1 MRHIAFIYDPDRYWI
16 GMHST
21 PPVVLGCF
29 RNMLTVVRT
38 TCRATRFAE
47 LVPNKF

>member
-16 GMHST
+16 GKHHIA
-21 PPVVLGCF
+21 LA
-29 RNMLTVVRT
+29 LTVASWLADHLALT
-38 TCRATRFAE
+38 AFATGSAE